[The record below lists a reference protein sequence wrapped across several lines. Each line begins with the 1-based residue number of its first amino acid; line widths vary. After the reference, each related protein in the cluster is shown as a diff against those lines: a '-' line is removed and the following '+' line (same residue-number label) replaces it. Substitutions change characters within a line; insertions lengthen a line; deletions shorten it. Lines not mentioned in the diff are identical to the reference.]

1 MAEAKQV
8 QFSYNGTDRRGNKV
22 KGIISAPSAAAAKV
36 LLRKQGM
43 KTASVKPK
51 GKEININIGNG
62 VKSEDIAIFVRQL
75 ATMMKAGV
83 PLVQS
88 FDIVADGLKKPD
100 MQKMVRQIRDDVSAG
115 GTFGSAL
122 RKHSKHFDDLF
133 CSLVE
138 AGEQSGS
145 LETMLDRIALYK
157 EKNESV
163 KKKVKSAMTYP
174 IAVLVVAAIV
184 TTILLVKVV
193 PIFGELFSS
202 FGADLPTP
210 TKIAIQLSEWMQS
223 TWYMLLFGMIA
234 IGFIYSNAQK
244 RSEKFRNAV
253 QRLSLKL
260 PVFGKIFHVSAIA
273 RYCRTLSTTFA
284 AGVPLVD
291 ALDSAARAT
300 GNVVHQTA
308 ILQIKEDVSSGTEL
322 NVSMRH
328 QPIFPVIAVQMVSI
342 GEQSGALDTMLEK
355 AAIMFEEE
363 VDALVDNLTSL
374 LEPMIMAFL
383 GVLVGGLVVSMY
395 LPIFQIGQVVG

>member
-1 MAEAKQV
+1 MTEAKQL
-8 QFSYNGTDRRGNKV
+8 QFAYNGTDRRGNKV
-22 KGIISAPSAAAAKV
+22 KGVISAPSAAAAKV

-51 GKEININIGNG
+51 GKEINLSFGNKVG
-62 VKSEDIAIFVRQL
+62 SEDITIFVRQM

-83 PLVQS
+83 PLVQA
-88 FDIVADGLKKPD
+88 FDIVADGLKKPE

-122 RKHSKHFDDLF
+122 RAHPKHFDDLF

-138 AGEQSGS
+138 AGEQSGA

-174 IAVLVVAAIV
+174 ITVLVVAAVV
-184 TTILLVKVV
+184 TAILLIKVV
-193 PIFGELFSS
+193 PTFEELFSS
-202 FGADLPTP
+202 FGADLPAP
-210 TKIAIQLSEWMQS
+210 TKMAIAASEWMQS
-223 TWYMLLFGMIA
+223 SWLFILIGIGACGFAFSQGM
-234 IGFIYSNAQK
+234 Q
-244 RSEKFRNAV
+244 RSESFKHSV

-260 PVFGKIFHVSAIA
+260 PVFGKIFDVSAIA
-273 RYCRTLSTTFA
+273 RYCRTMSTTFA

-291 ALDSAARAT
+291 ALESAASAT
-300 GNVVHQTA
+300 GNIVHESA
-308 ILQIKEDVSSGTEL
+308 IMQIKEDVSSGTEL
-322 NVSMRH
+322 NVAMRH
-328 QPIFPVIAVQMVSI
+328 QPVFPVIAVQMVAI

-363 VDALVDNLTSL
+363 VDSLVGSLTAM
-374 LEPMIMAFL
+374 LEPMIMSFL
-383 GVLVGGLVVSMY
+383 GVVVGGLVISMY
-395 LPIFQIGQVVG
+395 LPIFQIGQVV